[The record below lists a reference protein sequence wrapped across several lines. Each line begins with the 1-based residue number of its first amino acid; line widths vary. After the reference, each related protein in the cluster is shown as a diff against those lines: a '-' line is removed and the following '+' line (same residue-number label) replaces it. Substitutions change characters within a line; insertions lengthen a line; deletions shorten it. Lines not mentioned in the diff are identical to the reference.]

1 MLNPATRPPESG
13 EENPMAS
20 GGRLEAFLGRRR
32 ASGDAYASAIA
43 STVLAI
49 TRAGCQ
55 VADLLAAGPLEPG
68 MSAHRGDKGGEIQT
82 ELDLHANLLMVRA
95 LREAPVACV
104 ASEELDAVLPLRR
117 DGVLAVAIDPL
128 DGSSNIDTTAPV
140 GTIFSILPAADP
152 DGDPASAFL
161 RPGSE
166 QLAAGFLIYGS
177 QTALLLT
184 LGEGT
189 HLFTLD
195 RERQVFFSVSDPR
208 SIPLETSEY
217 AINASNQRHW
227 PAPVRRYVAE
237 CQQGSEGPRR
247 RDFNTRWIASL
258 VAEIYRI
265 LVRGGVYLYPA
276 DARPACRE
284 GRLRLVYEA
293 NPIALLVEQAGGA
306 ASDGQTRILARVPTH
321 IHQRVGLVCGAV
333 EEVARIGSYH
343 VLPDAARGDP
353 LFASRTLFRPD
364 HDHRG
369 AHA

>member
-1 MLNPATRPPESG
+1 
-13 EENPMAS
+13 MAS
-20 GGRLEAFLGRRR
+20 GGRLEAFLAHRRT
-32 ASGDAYASAIA
+32 AGDAYASAIA

-55 VADLLAAGPLEPG
+55 IADLLAAGPLEPG
-68 MSAHRGDKGGEIQT
+68 MSAQRGDGRGDTQT
-82 ELDLHANLLMVRA
+82 ELDLHANLLLVRA

-128 DGSSNIDTTAPV
+128 DGSSNIDTAAPV
-140 GTIFSILPAADP
+140 GTVFSILPAAEP
-152 DGDPASAFL
+152 DADPATAFL
-161 RPGSE
+161 RPGGD

-195 RERQVFFSVSDPR
+195 RERQVFFSVSDPVR
-208 SIPLETSEY
+208 IALETSEY

-247 RDFNTRWIASL
+247 RDFNTRWIGSMI
-258 VAEIYRI
+258 AEIYRI
-265 LVRGGVYLYPA
+265 MVRGGVYLYPA

-306 ASDGQTRILARVPTH
+306 ASDGQARILGKVATH
-321 IHQRVGLVCGAV
+321 LHQRVGLVCGAV

-343 VLPDAARGDP
+343 VLPDAPREDP

-369 AHA
+369 ASA

>member
-1 MLNPATRPPESG
+1 
-13 EENPMAS
+13 MA
-20 GGRLEAFLGRRR
+20 GAGRLEAFLGRQTRN
-32 ASGDAYASAIA
+32 GDARAAAIA
-43 STVLAI
+43 DTVLAI

-55 VADLLAAGPLEPG
+55 IADLLAAGPLEPG
-68 MSAHRGDKGGEIQT
+68 MAAPRGGTSGDTQT

-104 ASEELDAVLPLRR
+104 ASEELEAVLPLRR
-117 DGVLAVAIDPL
+117 GGPLAVAIDPL
-128 DGSSNIDTTAPV
+128 DGSSNIDTAAPV

-152 DGDPASAFL
+152 DADPASAFL
-161 RPGSE
+161 RPGGE

-195 RERQVFFSVSDPR
+195 RERQVFFSVSDPLR
-208 SIPLETSEY
+208 IALETSEY

-227 PAPVRRYVAE
+227 PSAVRRYVAE
-237 CQQGSEGPRR
+237 CQQGSEGPRH

-265 LVRGGVYLYPA
+265 MVRGGVYLYPA
-276 DARPACRE
+276 DARPVCRE

-306 ASDGQTRILARVPTH
+306 ASDGRTRILSMVASHV
-321 IHQRVGLVCGAV
+321 HQRVGLVCGAV

-343 VLPDAARGDP
+343 VLPDASRDDP

-369 AHA
+369 AHV